1 MDPENKLIKFR
12 LYRNNCI
19 NFNDSFFVKDLRI
32 FGVDLKNIIL
42 IDNDKNDTELYN
54 VLAYLINYILPEEDI
69 RKVNEQ
75 FFNFQQIKNDL
86 KSVNNF

>member
-1 MDPENKLIKFR
+1 M
-12 LYRNNCI
+12 
-19 NFNDSFFVKDLRI
+19 
-32 FGVDLKNIIL
+32 KNIIL
-42 IDNDKNDTELYN
+42 IDNSIYSFAAQLSNGILINSFYNDKNDTELYN
-54 VLAYLINYILPEEDI
+54 VMSYLMNYILPEEDI

>member
-1 MDPENKLIKFR
+1 M
-12 LYRNNCI
+12 Y
-19 NFNDSFFVKDLRI
+19 SFAAQLSN
-32 FGVDLKNIIL
+32 GIL
-42 IDNDKNDTELYN
+42 INSFYNDKNDTELYN
-54 VLAYLINYILPEEDI
+54 VMAYLINYILPEEDI